1 MNMKKYILWFLL
13 PAMWFAG
20 CRKFVQV
27 PDPETLLGTGTVFSS
42 DETAT
47 AALLGMYSRAMS
59 LPGGFLNGGNT
70 IYPSL
75 SADECMLTQAI
86 PATAEFNDNTLESDN
101 TYIAQFYGS
110 AYNVIY
116 NANMLLENLVK
127 NKQVSAGVRR
137 QIMGEAY
144 FVRALVYSRMVVLWG
159 AVPLLVS
166 TNADI
171 NAVASRSRPDS
182 VYMQVIK
189 DLRAADSLLDT
200 AYVWKGT
207 GVPER
212 TRPNRWAARAL
223 MARVG
228 MYTGSWPEVAAAA
241 TAVIDSCGARMESSL
256 DSVFLKG
263 SREAIWQLQSV
274 SSLMNSAEA
283 YYYLPAENP
292 LARPSYILTPGL
304 LQSFEAGD
312 RRRLRWVGTKTVSG
326 IAYNYPAKYKVRTG
340 PPYREYNMVLRLAE
354 VYLIRAEA
362 RTRQGELKGAIDD
375 LNMVR
380 RRAGL
385 KALSYGLTNDA
396 VLAAVMRERRVELFA
411 EWGHRWA
418 DLLRWGQADAV
429 LSLVKPHWTASAKL
443 YPLPLAD
450 VLLNPKLVQN
460 EGY

>member
-1 MNMKKYILWFLL
+1 MSMKRYILWFLL
-13 PAMWFAG
+13 QAMWFSG

-47 AALLGMYSRAMS
+47 AALMGMYSRAMS
-59 LPGGFLNGGNT
+59 LQGAFLNGGNT

-75 SADECMLTQAI
+75 SADECTLTLAI
-86 PATAEFNDNTLESDN
+86 PAMAEFNDNTLESGN

-110 AYNVIY
+110 GYNVIY
-116 NANMLLENLVK
+116 NTNMLLENLVK
-127 NKQVSAGVRR
+127 NKQVSAAVRR

-144 FVRALVYSRMVVLWG
+144 FVRALVYSRLVVLWG
-159 AVPLLVS
+159 AVPLLVT

-182 VYMQVIK
+182 VYIQVMK

-228 MYTGSWPEVAAAA
+228 MYMGSWLEAAAAA
-241 TAVIDSCGARMESSL
+241 TAVIDSCGARLEPSL
-256 DSVFLKG
+256 DSVFQKG
-263 SREAIWQLQSV
+263 SREAIWQLQPV
-274 SSLMNSAEA
+274 SSVMNSAEA
-283 YYYLPAENP
+283 YYYLPADNP

-312 RRRLRWVGTKTVSG
+312 RRRLRWVGTKTVGG

-362 RTRQGELKGAIDD
+362 RTQQGELSGAIDD
-375 LNMVR
+375 LNVVR

-385 KALSYGLTNDA
+385 KSLSYGLTHEA

-418 DLLRWGQADAV
+418 DLLRWGEADAV

-443 YPLPLAD
+443 YPLPLTD
-450 VLLNPKLVQN
+450 VLLNPALVQN
-460 EGY
+460 VGY